1 MVEVRIPADLWEE
14 DAEGAVSVWFFED
27 GDSVTEGDTL
37 CEVMV
42 EKSTFEIA
50 APASGRLLIVLPAAE
65 PASRGDVIAR
75 IG

>member
-1 MVEVRIPADLWEE
+1 MTDVHIPADLWN
-14 DAEGAVSVWFFED
+14 DDSQGAVSVWFFEA
-27 GDSVTEGDTL
+27 GDRVNQGDAL

-50 APASGRLLIVLPAAE
+50 APASGVLTIVAE
-65 PASRGDVIAR
+65 VEEPVNRGALIAR